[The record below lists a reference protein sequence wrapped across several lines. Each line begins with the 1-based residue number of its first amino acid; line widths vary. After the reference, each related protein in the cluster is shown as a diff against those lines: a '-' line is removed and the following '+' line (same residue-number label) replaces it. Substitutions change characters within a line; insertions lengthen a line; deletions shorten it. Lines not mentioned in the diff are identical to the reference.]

1 MFGGTS
7 RTVPTSERSATST
20 PSQEVARQKSRAE
33 LDLEAIRENPSV
45 AKDSPKPGGYRRASM
60 TSRQSSPQKPWEP
73 ESSSTPEYDTK
84 AEEMAARFGG
94 KRGSV
99 ASVASTS
106 SGHRGPSRADSEL
119 DESVRSSIGQRR
131 TELRQ
136 KESTPEPK
144 VAIRRR
150 SSTEADAPP
159 EPKTPP
165 NRNQA
170 SAANPMR
177 ARSSTSWTPQ
187 KSDPCS
193 VCSDT
198 VSRSCA
204 PRELRHHAAMLLT
217 LCVGP
222 GCVITSSVT
231 LKIWRKEFAHST
243 RVHTHTHAHTH
254 ASWQLLC
261 VY

>member
-33 LDLEAIRENPSV
+33 LDLEAVRENPSV

-106 SGHRGPSRADSEL
+106 SGHSGPSRADSEL

-187 KSDPCS
+187 KSEPCS

-204 PRELRHHAAMLLT
+204 P
-217 LCVGP
+217 P
-222 GCVITSSVT
+222 
-231 LKIWRKEFAHST
+231 
-243 RVHTHTHAHTH
+243 
-254 ASWQLLC
+254 
-261 VY
+261 